1 MPAIVVTVMMPGI
14 PVAIMV
20 IVTAII
26 VMMVIRPP
34 VPGIIIPAA
43 VIPGIVVP
51 GTVIPRVVIPGAV
64 IAPGIIAVRP
74 VPIVPAAVIPGRPER
89 SGPPKVGLVGINHRD
104 VRTEIQSHRIPLRND
119 KSIARGSGYDKVFVQ
134 AFGHECVHLSL

>member
-1 MPAIVVTVMMPGI
+1 MPAIVVTVMIPGI
-14 PVAIMV
+14 PVP
-20 IVTAII
+20 
-26 VMMVIRPP
+26 VMMVIAAVIMVVVVMIRPP
-34 VPGIIIPAA
+34 VPGI
-43 VIPGIVVP
+43 VIPRIVVP
-51 GTVIPRVVIPGAV
+51 GAVIPRVIIPGTV

-89 SGPPKVGLVGINHRD
+89 SGPPEVGLVGVHHRD
-104 VRTEIQSHRIPLRND
+104 VRAEIQSHRIPLRND

>member
-1 MPAIVVTVMMPGI
+1 MPAIVVTVMIPGI
-14 PVAIMV
+14 PVP
-20 IVTAII
+20 
-26 VMMVIRPP
+26 VMMVIAAVIMVVVVMIRPP
-34 VPGIIIPAA
+34 VPGI

-51 GTVIPRVVIPGAV
+51 GTVIPRVIIPGTV
-64 IAPGIIAVRP
+64 RAPGIIAVRP

-89 SGPPKVGLVGINHRD
+89 TGPPEVGLVGIHHRD